1 MATPQI
7 KCIKPSNRKYSTV
20 IQEAK
25 TLNSFYFE
33 NIKINTS
40 NRNKQSFNT
49 SSNIVSE
56 FSLESINNERN
67 SNDEGEL
74 NKRFDA
80 LTNDRLN
87 EMKDRMIRYLKE
99 TEERLE
105 DKYDKYIEYINGYIL
120 QREMKI
126 SKILEEN
133 SENKIINENEK
144 EEKSKKNF
152 VNYLDK
158 NIFKQIEYIFEIHDN
173 IKAVIEDQVNL
184 LFGFLDEFKLIF
196 ERNPLEAFIDQN
208 ADKIMQ
214 AWLFSKINFE
224 KLNLSKL
231 ISNTQLS
238 DIFKKYLCKQSENK
252 FCSINIGK
260 KGKDNFPIEKE
271 FIQDN
276 INILQ
281 KIKFFKLQADDF
293 EQIFNAKFKNK
304 SADRLK
310 SIFISECN
318 NLKKPEFFKINYP
331 SLEKLSINMSILNCN
346 ILTNPAMEKLK
357 ALKIIKINH
366 CQLNDKNLNDFFVF
380 LSQKKNLQKALTS
393 LSFTNNNLTFINMKS
408 ILNQD
413 AFFPNLTELNLEK
426 NNIYDFLS
434 DNFKALPS
442 LQLLNLSSNNISSF
456 LLFSTIKEKRKE
468 LKALVVFTNNLFI
481 TNNRENNNEYRQ
493 YFINSISKCDYDIK
507 TLSLSMMFN
516 RFNCDTLSDIVFSSA
531 SKISL
536 KKLNLSYCG
545 LSTKSIISFLKTN
558 FGLLSLK
565 ELNLSNNF
573 IDNSFFEE
581 YYSTNA
587 SPAIN
592 YELTEDNIM
601 KDVDKSKEEGF
612 LLEKLFKIDLS
623 NNKFEL
629 NSINDYERFSRFLLL
644 HSNLRK
650 VKMQNNKFESD
661 FYKLW
666 GDKEDNENR
675 KSINNYIQLFIQKK
689 IKIFFKEKYGFT
701 IIPEILD
708 VVNYKD
714 KSI

>member
-1 MATPQI
+1 M
-7 KCIKPSNRKYSTV
+7 KCIRPSTRKYSSV
-20 IQEAK
+20 LQEAK

-40 NRNKQSFNT
+40 IRNKQSFNT

-56 FSLESINNERN
+56 FSLESNINTN
-67 SNDEGEL
+67 SENDESDM

-87 EMKDRMIRYLKE
+87 EMKNRMISYLKE
-99 TEERLE
+99 TEEHLQE
-105 DKYDKYIEYINGYIL
+105 KYDKYIEYINGYIL

-126 SKILEEN
+126 SKILEE
-133 SENKIINENEK
+133 SNEVEEK
-144 EEKSKKNF
+144 EQKSKKNF

-173 IKAVIEDQVNL
+173 IKSVIEDQVNL
-184 LFGFLDEFKLIF
+184 LFGFLDEFELIF
-196 ERNPLEAFIDQN
+196 QRNPLEAFIDEN

-231 ISNTQLS
+231 ISNTKLS
-238 DIFKKYLCKQSENK
+238 EIFKKYLCKQSDNK

-260 KGKDNFPIEKE
+260 KGKENFPIEKE
-271 FIQDN
+271 FLQDN

-281 KIKFFKLQADDF
+281 KIKFFQLQADDF

-318 NLKKPEFFKINYP
+318 NLKKPEFFKLNYP

-346 ILTNPAMEKLK
+346 ILTNPAMEKLR
-357 ALKIIKINH
+357 ALKVIKINH

-408 ILNQD
+408 ILSQD
-413 AFFPNLTELNLEK
+413 GYFPNLIEFNLEK

-442 LQLLNLSSNNISSF
+442 LQLLNLASNNISSF

-468 LKALVVFTNNLFI
+468 LKALVVFTNNLFV
-481 TNNRENNNEYRQ
+481 TNNKENNNEYRQ
-493 YFINSISKCDYDIK
+493 YFINSISKCDYEIK

-516 RFNCDTLSDIVFSSA
+516 RFNCDTLSDIIFSSA

-545 LSTKSIISFLKTN
+545 LSTKALLSFLQTN

-581 YYSTNA
+581 YYMTNA
-587 SPAIN
+587 IPAIKSEEN
-592 YELTEDNIM
+592 VIR
-601 KDVDKSKEEGF
+601 DVDKKDKEGF
-612 LLEKLFKIDLS
+612 LLEQLIKIDLS

-629 NSINDYERFSRFLLL
+629 NSINDYEMFSKFILL
-644 HSNLRK
+644 HSKMRK

-661 FYKLW
+661 FYVLW

-675 KSINNYIQLFIQKK
+675 KSINNYMQSFIQKK
-689 IKIFFKEKYGFT
+689 IKIFFRENYGFT

>member
-1 MATPQI
+1 MATPEM
-7 KCIKPSNRKYSTV
+7 KCIRPSVRKYSSV
-20 IQEAK
+20 LQEAK

-40 NRNKQSFNT
+40 IRNKQSFNT

-56 FSLESINNERN
+56 FSLENIVNTN
-67 SNDEGEL
+67 SENDESDM
-74 NKRFDA
+74 NKRFDE

-87 EMKDRMIRYLKE
+87 EMKKRMITYLKE
-99 TEERLE
+99 TEEHLQE
-105 DKYDKYIEYINGYIL
+105 KYDKYIEYINGYIL

-133 SENKIINENEK
+133 NEIEEK
-144 EEKSKKNF
+144 EQKSKKNF

-173 IKAVIEDQVNL
+173 IKSVIEDQVNL
-184 LFGFLDEFKLIF
+184 LFGFLDEFELIF
-196 ERNPLEAFIDQN
+196 QRNPLEAFIDQN

-231 ISNTQLS
+231 ISNTKLS
-238 DIFKKYLCKQSENK
+238 EIFKKYLCKQSDNK

-271 FIQDN
+271 FLQDN

-281 KIKFFKLQADDF
+281 KIKFFQLQADDF

-318 NLKKPEFFKINYP
+318 NLKKPEFFKLNYP

-346 ILTNPAMEKLK
+346 ILTNPAMEKLR
-357 ALKIIKINH
+357 ALKVIKINH

-413 AFFPNLTELNLEK
+413 GYFPNLTEFNLEK

-442 LQLLNLSSNNISSF
+442 LQLLNLASNNISSF

-468 LKALVVFTNNLFI
+468 LKALVVFTNNLFV
-481 TNNRENNNEYRQ
+481 TNNKENNNEYRQ
-493 YFINSISKCDYDIK
+493 YFINSISKCDYEIK

-516 RFNCDTLSDIVFSSA
+516 RFNCNTLSDIIFSSA

-545 LSTKSIISFLKTN
+545 LSTKAVLSFLQTN

-581 YYSTNA
+581 YYATNA

-592 YELTEDNIM
+592 SKLSEENVIR
-601 KDVDKSKEEGF
+601 DVDKKDKESF
-612 LLEKLFKIDLS
+612 LLEQLIKIDLS

-629 NSINDYERFSRFLLL
+629 NSINDYEMFSKFILL
-644 HSNLRK
+644 HSKMRK

-661 FYKLW
+661 FYALW

-675 KSINNYIQLFIQKK
+675 KSINNYMQLFIQKK
-689 IKIFFKEKYGFT
+689 IKIFFREKYGFT

>member
-1 MATPQI
+1 MATPEM
-7 KCIKPSNRKYSTV
+7 KCIRPSVRKYSSV
-20 IQEAK
+20 LQEAK

-40 NRNKQSFNT
+40 IRNKQSFNT

-56 FSLESINNERN
+56 FSLENIVNTN
-67 SNDEGEL
+67 SENDESDM
-74 NKRFDA
+74 NKRFDE

-87 EMKDRMIRYLKE
+87 EMKKRMITYLKE
-99 TEERLE
+99 TEEHLQE
-105 DKYDKYIEYINGYIL
+105 KYDKYIEYINGYIL

-133 SENKIINENEK
+133 NEIEEK
-144 EEKSKKNF
+144 EQKSKKNF

-173 IKAVIEDQVNL
+173 IKSVIEDQVNL
-184 LFGFLDEFKLIF
+184 LFGFLDEFELIF
-196 ERNPLEAFIDQN
+196 QRNPLEAFIDQN

-231 ISNTQLS
+231 ISNTKLS
-238 DIFKKYLCKQSENK
+238 EIFKKYLCKQSDNK

-271 FIQDN
+271 FLQDN

-281 KIKFFKLQADDF
+281 KIKFFQLQADDF
-293 EQIFNAKFKNK
+293 EQIFNVKFKNK

-318 NLKKPEFFKINYP
+318 NLKKPEFFKLNYP

-346 ILTNPAMEKLK
+346 ILTNPAMEKLR
-357 ALKIIKINH
+357 ALKVIKINH

-413 AFFPNLTELNLEK
+413 GYFPNLTEFNLEK

-442 LQLLNLSSNNISSF
+442 LQLLNLASNNISSF

-468 LKALVVFTNNLFI
+468 LKALVVFTNNLFV
-481 TNNRENNNEYRQ
+481 TNNKENNNEYRQ
-493 YFINSISKCDYDIK
+493 YFINSISKCDYEIK

-516 RFNCDTLSDIVFSSA
+516 RFNCNTLSDIIFSSA

-545 LSTKSIISFLKTN
+545 LSTKAVLSFLQTN

-581 YYSTNA
+581 YYATNA

-592 YELTEDNIM
+592 SKLSEENVIR
-601 KDVDKSKEEGF
+601 DVDKKDKESF
-612 LLEKLFKIDLS
+612 LLEQLIKIDLS

-629 NSINDYERFSRFLLL
+629 NSINDYEMFSKFILL
-644 HSNLRK
+644 HSKMRK

-661 FYKLW
+661 FYALW

-675 KSINNYIQLFIQKK
+675 KSINNYMQLFIQKK
-689 IKIFFKEKYGFT
+689 IKIFFREKYGFT

>member
-1 MATPQI
+1 M
-7 KCIKPSNRKYSTV
+7 KCIRPSTRKYSSV
-20 IQEAK
+20 LQEAK

-40 NRNKQSFNT
+40 IRNKQSFNT

-56 FSLESINNERN
+56 FSLESNINTN
-67 SNDEGEL
+67 SENDESDM

-87 EMKDRMIRYLKE
+87 EMKNRMISYLKE
-99 TEERLE
+99 TEEHLQE
-105 DKYDKYIEYINGYIL
+105 KYDKYIEYINGYIL

-126 SKILEEN
+126 SKILEE
-133 SENKIINENEK
+133 SNEVEEK
-144 EEKSKKNF
+144 EQKSKKNF

-173 IKAVIEDQVNL
+173 IKSVIEDQVNL
-184 LFGFLDEFKLIF
+184 LFGFLDEFELIF
-196 ERNPLEAFIDQN
+196 QRNPLEAFIDEN

-231 ISNTQLS
+231 ISNTKLS
-238 DIFKKYLCKQSENK
+238 EIFKKYLCKQSDNK

-260 KGKDNFPIEKE
+260 KGKENFPIEKE
-271 FIQDN
+271 FLQDN

-281 KIKFFKLQADDF
+281 KIKFFQLQADDF
-293 EQIFNAKFKNK
+293 EQIFNAKFKSK

-318 NLKKPEFFKINYP
+318 NLKKPEFFKLNYP

-346 ILTNPAMEKLK
+346 ILTNPAMEKLR
-357 ALKIIKINH
+357 ALKVIKINH

-408 ILNQD
+408 ILSQD
-413 AFFPNLTELNLEK
+413 GYFPNLIEFNLEK

-442 LQLLNLSSNNISSF
+442 LQLLNLASNNISSF

-468 LKALVVFTNNLFI
+468 LKALVVFTNNLFV
-481 TNNRENNNEYRQ
+481 TNNKENNNEYRQ
-493 YFINSISKCDYDIK
+493 YFINSISKCDYEIK

-516 RFNCDTLSDIVFSSA
+516 RFNCDTLSDIIFSSA

-545 LSTKSIISFLKTN
+545 LSTKALLSFLQTN

-581 YYSTNA
+581 YYMTNA
-587 SPAIN
+587 IPAIKS
-592 YELTEDNIM
+592 EENIIR
-601 KDVDKSKEEGF
+601 DVDKKDKEGF
-612 LLEKLFKIDLS
+612 LLEQLIKIDLS

-629 NSINDYERFSRFLLL
+629 NSINDYEMFSKFILL
-644 HSNLRK
+644 HSKMRK

-661 FYKLW
+661 FYVLW

-675 KSINNYIQLFIQKK
+675 KSINNYMQSFIQKK
-689 IKIFFKEKYGFT
+689 IKIFFRENYGFT

>member
-1 MATPQI
+1 MATPEM
-7 KCIKPSNRKYSTV
+7 KCIRPSVRKYSSV
-20 IQEAK
+20 LQEAK

-40 NRNKQSFNT
+40 IRNKQSFNT

-56 FSLESINNERN
+56 FSLENIVNTN
-67 SNDEGEL
+67 SENDESDM
-74 NKRFDA
+74 NKRFDE

-87 EMKDRMIRYLKE
+87 EMKKRMITYLKE
-99 TEERLE
+99 TEEHLQE
-105 DKYDKYIEYINGYIL
+105 KYDKYIEYINGYIL

-133 SENKIINENEK
+133 NEIEEK
-144 EEKSKKNF
+144 EQKSKKNF

-173 IKAVIEDQVNL
+173 IKSVIEDQVNL
-184 LFGFLDEFKLIF
+184 LFGFLDEFELIF
-196 ERNPLEAFIDQN
+196 QRNPLEAFIDQN

-231 ISNTQLS
+231 ISNTKLS
-238 DIFKKYLCKQSENK
+238 EIFKKYLCKQSDNK

-271 FIQDN
+271 FLQDN

-281 KIKFFKLQADDF
+281 KIKFFQLQADDF

-318 NLKKPEFFKINYP
+318 NLKKPEFFKLNYP

-346 ILTNPAMEKLK
+346 ILTNPAMEKLR
-357 ALKIIKINH
+357 ALKVIKINH

-413 AFFPNLTELNLEK
+413 GYFPNLTEFNLEK

-442 LQLLNLSSNNISSF
+442 LQLLNLASNNISSF

-468 LKALVVFTNNLFI
+468 LKALVVFTNNLFV
-481 TNNRENNNEYRQ
+481 TNNKENNNEYRQ
-493 YFINSISKCDYDIK
+493 YFINSISKCDYEIK

-516 RFNCDTLSDIVFSSA
+516 RFNCDTLSDIIFSSA

-545 LSTKSIISFLKTN
+545 LSTKAILSFLQTN

-581 YYSTNA
+581 YYATNA

-592 YELTEDNIM
+592 SKLSEENVIR
-601 KDVDKSKEEGF
+601 DVDKKDKESF
-612 LLEKLFKIDLS
+612 LLEQLIKIDLS

-629 NSINDYERFSRFLLL
+629 NSINDYEMFSKFILL
-644 HSNLRK
+644 HSKMRK

-661 FYKLW
+661 FYALW

-675 KSINNYIQLFIQKK
+675 KSINNYMQLFIQKK
-689 IKIFFKEKYGFT
+689 IKIFFREKYGFT

>member
-1 MATPQI
+1 M
-7 KCIKPSNRKYSTV
+7 KCIRPSMRKYSSV
-20 IQEAK
+20 LQEAK

-40 NRNKQSFNT
+40 IRNKQSFNT

-56 FSLESINNERN
+56 FSLESNINTN
-67 SNDEGEL
+67 SENDESDM

-87 EMKDRMIRYLKE
+87 EMKNRMISYLKE
-99 TEERLE
+99 TEEHLQE
-105 DKYDKYIEYINGYIL
+105 KYDKYIEYINGYIL

-126 SKILEEN
+126 SKILEE
-133 SENKIINENEK
+133 SNEVEEK
-144 EEKSKKNF
+144 EQKSKKNF

-173 IKAVIEDQVNL
+173 IKSVIEDQVNL
-184 LFGFLDEFKLIF
+184 LFGFLDEFELIF
-196 ERNPLEAFIDQN
+196 QRNPLEAFIDEN

-231 ISNTQLS
+231 ISNTKLS
-238 DIFKKYLCKQSENK
+238 EIFKKYLCKQSDNK

-260 KGKDNFPIEKE
+260 KGKENFPIEKE
-271 FIQDN
+271 FLQDN

-281 KIKFFKLQADDF
+281 KIKFFQLQADDF

-318 NLKKPEFFKINYP
+318 NLKKPEFFKLNYP

-346 ILTNPAMEKLK
+346 ILTNPAMEKLR
-357 ALKIIKINH
+357 ALKVIKINH

-408 ILNQD
+408 ILSQD
-413 AFFPNLTELNLEK
+413 GYFPNLIEFNLEK

-442 LQLLNLSSNNISSF
+442 LQLLNLASNNISSF

-468 LKALVVFTNNLFI
+468 LKALVVFTNNLFV
-481 TNNRENNNEYRQ
+481 TNNKENNNEYRQ
-493 YFINSISKCDYDIK
+493 YFINSISKCDYEIK

-516 RFNCDTLSDIVFSSA
+516 RFNCDTLSDIIFSSA

-545 LSTKSIISFLKTN
+545 LSTKALLSFLQTN

-581 YYSTNA
+581 YYMTNA
-587 SPAIN
+587 IPAIKS
-592 YELTEDNIM
+592 EENIIR
-601 KDVDKSKEEGF
+601 DVDKKDKEGF
-612 LLEKLFKIDLS
+612 LLEQLIKIDLS

-629 NSINDYERFSRFLLL
+629 NSINDYEMFSKFILL
-644 HSNLRK
+644 HSKMRK

-661 FYKLW
+661 FYVLW

-675 KSINNYIQLFIQKK
+675 KSINNYMKSFIQKK
-689 IKIFFKEKYGFT
+689 IKIFFREKYGFT
-701 IIPEILD
+701 IIPDILD

>member
-1 MATPQI
+1 MATPEM
-7 KCIKPSNRKYSTV
+7 KCIRPSVRKYSSV
-20 IQEAK
+20 LQEAK

-40 NRNKQSFNT
+40 IRNKQSFNT

-56 FSLESINNERN
+56 FSLENIVNTN
-67 SNDEGEL
+67 SENDESDM
-74 NKRFDA
+74 NKRFDE

-87 EMKDRMIRYLKE
+87 EMKKRMITYLKE
-99 TEERLE
+99 TEEHLQE
-105 DKYDKYIEYINGYIL
+105 KYDKYIEYINGYIL

-133 SENKIINENEK
+133 NEIEEK
-144 EEKSKKNF
+144 EQKSKKNF

-173 IKAVIEDQVNL
+173 IKSVIEDQVNL
-184 LFGFLDEFKLIF
+184 LFGFLDEFELIF
-196 ERNPLEAFIDQN
+196 QRNPLEAFIDQN

-231 ISNTQLS
+231 ISNTKLS
-238 DIFKKYLCKQSENK
+238 EIFKKYLCKQSDNK

-271 FIQDN
+271 FLQDN

-281 KIKFFKLQADDF
+281 KIKFFQLQADDF

-318 NLKKPEFFKINYP
+318 NLKKPEFFKLNYP

-346 ILTNPAMEKLK
+346 ILTNPAMEKLR
-357 ALKIIKINH
+357 ALKVIKINH

-413 AFFPNLTELNLEK
+413 GYFPNLTEFNLEK

-442 LQLLNLSSNNISSF
+442 LQLLNLASNNISSF

-468 LKALVVFTNNLFI
+468 LKALVVFTNNLFV
-481 TNNRENNNEYRQ
+481 TNNKENNNEYRQ
-493 YFINSISKCDYDIK
+493 YFINSISKCDYEIK

-516 RFNCDTLSDIVFSSA
+516 RFNCDTLSDIIFSSA

-545 LSTKSIISFLKTN
+545 LSTKAILSFLQTN

-581 YYSTNA
+581 YYATNA

-592 YELTEDNIM
+592 SKLSEENVIR
-601 KDVDKSKEEGF
+601 DVDKKDKESF
-612 LLEKLFKIDLS
+612 LLEQLIKIDLS

-629 NSINDYERFSRFLLL
+629 NSINDYEVFSKFILL
-644 HSNLRK
+644 HSKMRK

-661 FYKLW
+661 FYALW

-675 KSINNYIQLFIQKK
+675 KSINNYMQLFIQKK
-689 IKIFFKEKYGFT
+689 IKIFFREKYGFT

>member
-1 MATPQI
+1 M
-7 KCIKPSNRKYSTV
+7 KCIRPSTRKYSSV
-20 IQEAK
+20 LQEAK

-40 NRNKQSFNT
+40 IRNKQSFNT

-56 FSLESINNERN
+56 FSLESNINTN
-67 SNDEGEL
+67 SENDESDM

-87 EMKDRMIRYLKE
+87 EMKNRMISYLKE
-99 TEERLE
+99 TEEHLQE
-105 DKYDKYIEYINGYIL
+105 KYDKYIEYINGYIL

-126 SKILEEN
+126 SKILEE
-133 SENKIINENEK
+133 SNEVEEK
-144 EEKSKKNF
+144 EQKSKKNF

-173 IKAVIEDQVNL
+173 IKSVIEDQVNL
-184 LFGFLDEFKLIF
+184 LFGFLDEFELIF
-196 ERNPLEAFIDQN
+196 QRNPLEAFIDEN

-231 ISNTQLS
+231 ISNTKLS
-238 DIFKKYLCKQSENK
+238 EIFKKYLCKQSDNK

-271 FIQDN
+271 FLQDN

-281 KIKFFKLQADDF
+281 KIKFFQLQADDF

-318 NLKKPEFFKINYP
+318 NLKKPEFFKLNYP

-346 ILTNPAMEKLK
+346 ILTNPAMEKLR
-357 ALKIIKINH
+357 ALKVIKINH

-408 ILNQD
+408 ILSQD
-413 AFFPNLTELNLEK
+413 GYFPNLIEFNLEK

-442 LQLLNLSSNNISSF
+442 LQLLNLASNNISSF

-468 LKALVVFTNNLFI
+468 LKALVVFTNNLFV
-481 TNNRENNNEYRQ
+481 TNNKENNNEYRQ
-493 YFINSISKCDYDIK
+493 YFINSISKCDYEIK

-516 RFNCDTLSDIVFSSA
+516 RFNCDTLSDIIFSSA

-545 LSTKSIISFLKTN
+545 LSTKALLSFLQTN

-581 YYSTNA
+581 YYMTNA
-587 SPAIN
+587 IPAIKSEEN
-592 YELTEDNIM
+592 VIR
-601 KDVDKSKEEGF
+601 DVDKKDKEGF
-612 LLEKLFKIDLS
+612 LLEQLIKIDLS

-629 NSINDYERFSRFLLL
+629 NSINDYEMFSKFILL
-644 HSNLRK
+644 HSKMRK

-661 FYKLW
+661 FYVLW

-675 KSINNYIQLFIQKK
+675 KSINNYMKSFIQKK
-689 IKIFFKEKYGFT
+689 IKIFFRENYGFT

>member
-1 MATPQI
+1 MATPEM
-7 KCIKPSNRKYSTV
+7 KCIRPSVRKYSSV
-20 IQEAK
+20 LQEAK

-40 NRNKQSFNT
+40 IRNKQSFNT

-56 FSLESINNERN
+56 FSLENIVNTN
-67 SNDEGEL
+67 SENDESDM
-74 NKRFDA
+74 NKRFDE

-87 EMKDRMIRYLKE
+87 EMKKRMITYLKE
-99 TEERLE
+99 TEEHLQE
-105 DKYDKYIEYINGYIL
+105 KYDKYIEYINGYIL

-133 SENKIINENEK
+133 SQIEEK
-144 EEKSKKNF
+144 EQKSKKNF

-173 IKAVIEDQVNL
+173 IKSVIEDQVNL
-184 LFGFLDEFKLIF
+184 LFGFLDEFELIF
-196 ERNPLEAFIDQN
+196 QRNPLEAFIDQN

-231 ISNTQLS
+231 ISNTKLS
-238 DIFKKYLCKQSENK
+238 EIFKKYLCKQSDNK

-271 FIQDN
+271 FLQDN

-281 KIKFFKLQADDF
+281 KIKFFQLQADDF

-318 NLKKPEFFKINYP
+318 NLKKPEFFKLNYP

-346 ILTNPAMEKLK
+346 ILTNPAMEKLR
-357 ALKIIKINH
+357 ALKVIKINH

-413 AFFPNLTELNLEK
+413 GYFPNLTEFNLEK

-442 LQLLNLSSNNISSF
+442 LQLLNLASNNISSF

-468 LKALVVFTNNLFI
+468 LKALVVFTNNLFV
-481 TNNRENNNEYRQ
+481 TNNKDNNNEYRQ
-493 YFINSISKCDYDIK
+493 YFINSISKCDYEIK

-516 RFNCDTLSDIVFSSA
+516 RFNCDTLSDIIFSSA

-545 LSTKSIISFLKTN
+545 LNTKAVLSFLQTN

-581 YYSTNA
+581 YYATNA

-592 YELTEDNIM
+592 SKLSEENVIR
-601 KDVDKSKEEGF
+601 DVDKKDKESF
-612 LLEKLFKIDLS
+612 LLEQLIKIDLS

-629 NSINDYERFSRFLLL
+629 NSINDYEVFSKFILL
-644 HSNLRK
+644 HSKMRK

-661 FYKLW
+661 FYALW

-675 KSINNYIQLFIQKK
+675 KSINNYMQLFIQKK
-689 IKIFFKEKYGFT
+689 IKIFFREKYGFT

>member
-1 MATPQI
+1 M
-7 KCIKPSNRKYSTV
+7 KCIRPSMRKYSSV
-20 IQEAK
+20 LQEAK

-40 NRNKQSFNT
+40 IRNKQSFNT

-56 FSLESINNERN
+56 FSLESNINTN
-67 SNDEGEL
+67 SENDESDM

-87 EMKDRMIRYLKE
+87 EMKNRMISYLKE
-99 TEERLE
+99 TEEHLQE
-105 DKYDKYIEYINGYIL
+105 KYDKYIEYINGYIL

-126 SKILEEN
+126 SKILEE
-133 SENKIINENEK
+133 SNEVEEK
-144 EEKSKKNF
+144 EQKSKKNF

-173 IKAVIEDQVNL
+173 IKSVIEDQVNL
-184 LFGFLDEFKLIF
+184 LFGFLDEFELIF
-196 ERNPLEAFIDQN
+196 QRNPLEAFIDEN

-231 ISNTQLS
+231 ISNTKLS
-238 DIFKKYLCKQSENK
+238 EIFKKYLCKQSDNK

-271 FIQDN
+271 FLQDN

-281 KIKFFKLQADDF
+281 KIKFFQLQADDF
-293 EQIFNAKFKNK
+293 EQIFNAKFKHK

-318 NLKKPEFFKINYP
+318 NLKKPEFFKLNYP

-346 ILTNPAMEKLK
+346 ILTNPAMEKLR
-357 ALKIIKINH
+357 ALKVIKINH

-408 ILNQD
+408 ILSQD
-413 AFFPNLTELNLEK
+413 GYFPNLIEFNLEK

-442 LQLLNLSSNNISSF
+442 LQLLNLASNNISSF

-468 LKALVVFTNNLFI
+468 LKALVVFTNNLFV
-481 TNNRENNNEYRQ
+481 TNNKENNNEYRQ
-493 YFINSISKCDYDIK
+493 YFINSISKCDYEIK

-516 RFNCDTLSDIVFSSA
+516 RFNCDTLSDIIFSSA

-545 LSTKSIISFLKTN
+545 LSTKALLSFLQTN

-581 YYSTNA
+581 YYMTNA
-587 SPAIN
+587 IPAIKSEEN
-592 YELTEDNIM
+592 VIR
-601 KDVDKSKEEGF
+601 DVDKKDKEGF
-612 LLEKLFKIDLS
+612 LLEQLIKIDLS

-629 NSINDYERFSRFLLL
+629 NSINDYEMFSKFILL
-644 HSNLRK
+644 HSKMRK

-661 FYKLW
+661 FYALW

-675 KSINNYIQLFIQKK
+675 KSINNYMQLFIQKK
-689 IKIFFKEKYGFT
+689 IKIFFREKYGFT

>member
-1 MATPQI
+1 MATPEM
-7 KCIKPSNRKYSTV
+7 KCIRPSVRKYSSV
-20 IQEAK
+20 LQEAK

-40 NRNKQSFNT
+40 IRNKQSFNT

-56 FSLESINNERN
+56 FSLENIVNTN
-67 SNDEGEL
+67 SENDESDM
-74 NKRFDA
+74 NKRFDE

-87 EMKDRMIRYLKE
+87 EMKKRMITYLKE
-99 TEERLE
+99 TEEHLQE
-105 DKYDKYIEYINGYIL
+105 KYDKYIEYINGYIL

-133 SENKIINENEK
+133 NEIEEK
-144 EEKSKKNF
+144 EQKSKKNF

-173 IKAVIEDQVNL
+173 IKSVIEDQVNL
-184 LFGFLDEFKLIF
+184 LFGFLDEFELIF
-196 ERNPLEAFIDQN
+196 QRNPLEAFIDQN

-231 ISNTQLS
+231 ISNTKLS
-238 DIFKKYLCKQSENK
+238 EIFKKYLCKQSDNK

-271 FIQDN
+271 FLQDN

-281 KIKFFKLQADDF
+281 KIKFFQLQADDF

-318 NLKKPEFFKINYP
+318 NLKKPEFFKLNYP

-346 ILTNPAMEKLK
+346 ILTNPAMEKLR
-357 ALKIIKINH
+357 ALKVIKINH

-413 AFFPNLTELNLEK
+413 GYFPNLTEFNLEK

-442 LQLLNLSSNNISSF
+442 LQLLNLASNNISSF

-468 LKALVVFTNNLFI
+468 LKALVVFTNNLFV
-481 TNNRENNNEYRQ
+481 TNNKENNNEYRQ
-493 YFINSISKCDYDIK
+493 YFINSISKCDYEIK

-516 RFNCDTLSDIVFSSA
+516 RFNCDTLSDIIFSSA

-545 LSTKSIISFLKTN
+545 LSTKAVLSFLQTN

-581 YYSTNA
+581 YYATNA

-592 YELTEDNIM
+592 SKLSEENVIR
-601 KDVDKSKEEGF
+601 DVDKKDKESF
-612 LLEKLFKIDLS
+612 LLEQLIKIDLS

-629 NSINDYERFSRFLLL
+629 NSINDYEMFSKFILL
-644 HSNLRK
+644 HSKMRK

-661 FYKLW
+661 FYALW

-675 KSINNYIQLFIQKK
+675 KSINNYMQLFIQKK
-689 IKIFFKEKYGFT
+689 IKIFFREKYGFT

>member
-1 MATPQI
+1 M
-7 KCIKPSNRKYSTV
+7 KCIRPSTRKYSSV
-20 IQEAK
+20 LQEAK

-40 NRNKQSFNT
+40 IRNKQSFNT

-56 FSLESINNERN
+56 FSLESNINTN
-67 SNDEGEL
+67 SENDESDM

-87 EMKDRMIRYLKE
+87 EMKNRMISYLKE
-99 TEERLE
+99 TEEHLQE
-105 DKYDKYIEYINGYIL
+105 KYDKYIEYINGYIL

-126 SKILEEN
+126 SKILEE
-133 SENKIINENEK
+133 SNEVEEK
-144 EEKSKKNF
+144 EQKSKKNF

-173 IKAVIEDQVNL
+173 IKSVIEDQVNL
-184 LFGFLDEFKLIF
+184 LFGFLDEFELIF
-196 ERNPLEAFIDQN
+196 QRNPLEAFIDEN

-231 ISNTQLS
+231 ISNTKLS
-238 DIFKKYLCKQSENK
+238 EIFKKYLCKQSDNK

-260 KGKDNFPIEKE
+260 KGKENFPIEKE
-271 FIQDN
+271 FLQDN

-281 KIKFFKLQADDF
+281 KIKFFQLQADDF

-318 NLKKPEFFKINYP
+318 NLKKPEFFKLNYP

-346 ILTNPAMEKLK
+346 ILTNPAMEKLR
-357 ALKIIKINH
+357 ALKVIKINH

-408 ILNQD
+408 ILSQD
-413 AFFPNLTELNLEK
+413 GYFPNLIEFNLEK

-442 LQLLNLSSNNISSF
+442 LQLLNLASNNISSF

-468 LKALVVFTNNLFI
+468 LKALVVFTNNLFV
-481 TNNRENNNEYRQ
+481 TNNKENNNEYRQ
-493 YFINSISKCDYDIK
+493 YFINSISKCDYEIK

-516 RFNCDTLSDIVFSSA
+516 RFNCDTLSDIIFSSA

-545 LSTKSIISFLKTN
+545 LSTKALLSFLQTN

-581 YYSTNA
+581 YYMTNA
-587 SPAIN
+587 IPAIKS
-592 YELTEDNIM
+592 EENIIR
-601 KDVDKSKEEGF
+601 DVDKKDKEGF
-612 LLEKLFKIDLS
+612 LLEQLIKIDLS

-629 NSINDYERFSRFLLL
+629 NSINDYEMFSKFILL
-644 HSNLRK
+644 HSKMRK

-661 FYKLW
+661 FYVLW

-675 KSINNYIQLFIQKK
+675 KSINNYMQSFIQKK
-689 IKIFFKEKYGFT
+689 IKIFFRENYGFT

>member
-1 MATPQI
+1 MATPEM
-7 KCIKPSNRKYSTV
+7 KCIRPSVRKYSSV
-20 IQEAK
+20 LQEAK

-40 NRNKQSFNT
+40 IRNKQSFNT

-56 FSLESINNERN
+56 FSLENIVNTN
-67 SNDEGEL
+67 SENDESDM
-74 NKRFDA
+74 NKRFDE

-87 EMKDRMIRYLKE
+87 EMKKRMITYLKE
-99 TEERLE
+99 TEEHLQE
-105 DKYDKYIEYINGYIL
+105 KYDKYIEYINGYIL

-133 SENKIINENEK
+133 NEIEEK
-144 EEKSKKNF
+144 EQKSKKNF

-173 IKAVIEDQVNL
+173 IKSVIEDQVNL
-184 LFGFLDEFKLIF
+184 LFGFLDEFELIF
-196 ERNPLEAFIDQN
+196 QRNPLEAFIDQN

-231 ISNTQLS
+231 ISNTKLS
-238 DIFKKYLCKQSENK
+238 EIFKKYLCKQSDNK

-271 FIQDN
+271 FLQDN

-281 KIKFFKLQADDF
+281 KIKFFQLQADDF

-318 NLKKPEFFKINYP
+318 NLKKPEFFKLNYP

-346 ILTNPAMEKLK
+346 ILTNPAMEKLR
-357 ALKIIKINH
+357 ALKVIKINH

-413 AFFPNLTELNLEK
+413 GYFPNLTEFNLEK

-442 LQLLNLSSNNISSF
+442 LQLLNLASNNISSF

-468 LKALVVFTNNLFI
+468 LKALVVFTNNLFV
-481 TNNRENNNEYRQ
+481 TNNKENNNEYRQ
-493 YFINSISKCDYDIK
+493 YFINSISKCDYEIK

-516 RFNCDTLSDIVFSSA
+516 RFNCDTLSDIIFSSA

-545 LSTKSIISFLKTN
+545 LSTKAILSFLQTN

-581 YYSTNA
+581 YYATNA

-592 YELTEDNIM
+592 SKLSEENVIR
-601 KDVDKSKEEGF
+601 DVDKKDKESF
-612 LLEKLFKIDLS
+612 LLEQLIKIDLS

-629 NSINDYERFSRFLLL
+629 NSINDYEMFSKFILL
-644 HSNLRK
+644 HSKMRK

-661 FYKLW
+661 FYALW
-666 GDKEDNENR
+666 GDKEDNDNR
-675 KSINNYIQLFIQKK
+675 KSINNYMQLFIQKK
-689 IKIFFKEKYGFT
+689 IKIFFREKYGFT

>member
-1 MATPQI
+1 M
-7 KCIKPSNRKYSTV
+7 KCIRPSMRKYSSV
-20 IQEAK
+20 LQEAK

-40 NRNKQSFNT
+40 IRNKQSFNT

-56 FSLESINNERN
+56 FSLESNINTN
-67 SNDEGEL
+67 SENDESDM

-87 EMKDRMIRYLKE
+87 EMKNRMISYLKE
-99 TEERLE
+99 TEEHLQE
-105 DKYDKYIEYINGYIL
+105 KYDKYIEYINGYIL

-126 SKILEEN
+126 SKILEE
-133 SENKIINENEK
+133 SNEVEEK
-144 EEKSKKNF
+144 EQKSKKNF

-173 IKAVIEDQVNL
+173 IKSVIEDQVNL
-184 LFGFLDEFKLIF
+184 LFGFLDEFELIF
-196 ERNPLEAFIDQN
+196 QRNPLEAFIDEN

-231 ISNTQLS
+231 ISNTKLS
-238 DIFKKYLCKQSENK
+238 EIFKKYLCKQSDNK

-260 KGKDNFPIEKE
+260 KGKENFPIEKE
-271 FIQDN
+271 FLQDN

-281 KIKFFKLQADDF
+281 KIKFFQLQADDF

-318 NLKKPEFFKINYP
+318 NLKKPEFFKLNYP

-346 ILTNPAMEKLK
+346 ILTNPAMEKLR
-357 ALKIIKINH
+357 ALKVIKINH

-408 ILNQD
+408 ILSQD
-413 AFFPNLTELNLEK
+413 GYFPNLIEFNLEK

-442 LQLLNLSSNNISSF
+442 LQLLNLASNNISSF

-468 LKALVVFTNNLFI
+468 LKALVVFTNNLFV
-481 TNNRENNNEYRQ
+481 TNNKENNNEYRQ
-493 YFINSISKCDYDIK
+493 YFINSISKCDYEIK

-516 RFNCDTLSDIVFSSA
+516 RFNCDTLSDIIFSSA

-545 LSTKSIISFLKTN
+545 LSTKALLSFLQTN

-581 YYSTNA
+581 YYMTNA
-587 SPAIN
+587 IPAIKSEEN
-592 YELTEDNIM
+592 VIR
-601 KDVDKSKEEGF
+601 DVDKKDKEGF
-612 LLEKLFKIDLS
+612 LLEQLIKIDLS

-629 NSINDYERFSRFLLL
+629 NSINDYEMFSKFILL
-644 HSNLRK
+644 HSKMRK

-661 FYKLW
+661 FYVLW

-675 KSINNYIQLFIQKK
+675 KSINNYMQSFIQKK
-689 IKIFFKEKYGFT
+689 IKIFFRENYGFT